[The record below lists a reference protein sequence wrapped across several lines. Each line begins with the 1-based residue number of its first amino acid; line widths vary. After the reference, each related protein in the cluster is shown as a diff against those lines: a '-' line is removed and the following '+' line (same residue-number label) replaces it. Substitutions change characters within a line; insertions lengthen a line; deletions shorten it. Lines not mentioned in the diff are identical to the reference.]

1 VTKMGMMKQYLMEKI
16 TELANKIGVTEGH
29 IYSDDILYGLATKY
43 AQLKL
48 MSEANEGNERT
59 D

>member
-1 VTKMGMMKQYLMEKI
+1 MGMMKQYLMEKI